1 MVDEVPVV
9 KALIKD
15 EKGRLLML
23 KKSSQYDWMAD
34 KWEQPGG
41 KIEEDEDRFE
51 AARREIET
59 ETCLEVE
66 DFEDLVRI
74 EIEDKEEKVNCY
86 VVFTDDFSGEVE
98 LSDEHQ
104 DSKWI
109 LRQEALDLDWHRN
122 AEYILPVIEYLE
134 EYREG
139 ERNYGE
145 EDEIDVVK
153 LLIRNGEGKFL
164 AVQKTPKVKV
174 SSGESYPLYGRMSG
188 KWELP
193 GGKFKSS
200 DNRFDAARREIKEE
214 LGIKL
219 ENLKDAVREEIEEE
233 NSVNTWILFTEDFW
247 GEIEISSEHEDYRW
261 VKPDEYAELNWH
273 QDAGY
278 GLPPMRHLKDYLQ

>member
-1 MVDEVPVV
+1 MTEEVPVV
-9 KALIKD
+9 KALIQD
-15 EKGRLLML
+15 EKGRFLML
-23 KKSSQYDWMAD
+23 KKSSHYDWMAD

-41 KIEEDEDRFE
+41 KIEEGEDRFE
-51 AARREIET
+51 AAKREIEA
-59 ETCLEVE
+59 ETGLEAKN
-66 DFEDLVRI
+66 FEDLVRI
-74 EIEDKEEKVNCY
+74 ELEDGEDKVNCY
-86 VVFTDDFSGEVE
+86 VVFTEDFSGEVE

-104 DSKWI
+104 DSRWI
-109 LRQEALDLDWHRN
+109 TREEALHLDWHRN

-134 EYREG
+134 EYLEG
-139 ERNYGE
+139 ERNYGKGE
-145 EDEIDVVK
+145 EIDVVK
-153 LLIRNGEGKFL
+153 LLIRNSEGKFL

-214 LGIKL
+214 LGIEL
-219 ENLKDAVREEIEEE
+219 ENLKDVVREEIEED
-233 NSVNTWILFTEDFW
+233 NSVDTRILFTEDFR

-261 VKPDEYAELNWH
+261 VTPEEYAELDWH

-278 GLPPMRHLKDYLQ
+278 GLPPMRYLEEYLD